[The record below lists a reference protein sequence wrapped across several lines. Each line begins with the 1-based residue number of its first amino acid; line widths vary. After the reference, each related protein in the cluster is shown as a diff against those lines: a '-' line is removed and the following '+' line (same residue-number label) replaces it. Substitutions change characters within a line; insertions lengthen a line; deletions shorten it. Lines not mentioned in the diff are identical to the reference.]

1 MSKRRHRGTATTA
14 TSAHTYVL
22 AAAVIVAFIASLAWF
37 LLRVAHGPSLHTAL
51 ATLLAGDAS
60 AAYQQLISLEAR
72 MGLQQKAE
80 IAILKALAVAALP
93 TLPASERRSVEAQLQ
108 RFDASHGQASRLA
121 RAYGDGLAQRALFK
135 KPRGRESTPLS
146 TGMLER
152 ARLGGWV
159 GQAAAQLA
167 SDGVTSALNASVRVL
182 SRRPLVVT
190 VDDFAE
196 PALIEAA
203 AQELEGRVRRALRSP
218 RKVCVNPNAHELLA
232 ELQKLDHSDTSSSG
246 RRAQWAA
253 GPAGAPCASLTPAL
267 TARVGGASW
276 SISYLN
282 RGVSSS
288 TDHLDDAIASAL
300 GVGGTLSAV
309 LETAR
314 GVGEAQTTEEASY
327 GGGGITPTSDSVDE
341 AYRWTTEPQGLY
353 YPAPDSDA
361 GVGSSSVG
369 NGAVVGSSS
378 AYQLHTDCEDFGGGR
393 SEMRRQSE
401 AADRAVSALLSL

>member
-1 MSKRRHRGTATTA
+1 
-14 TSAHTYVL
+14 
-22 AAAVIVAFIASLAWF
+22 
-37 LLRVAHGPSLHTAL
+37 
-51 ATLLAGDAS
+51 
-60 AAYQQLISLEAR
+60 
-72 MGLQQKAE
+72 MGLQQAE

-190 VDDFAE
+190 VDNFAE

-218 RKVCVNPNAHELLA
+218 RKVCVNPNARELLA
-232 ELQKLDHSDTSSSG
+232 ELQALANSETGSTG

-267 TARVGGASW
+267 T
-276 SISYLN
+276 
-282 RGVSSS
+282 
-288 TDHLDDAIASAL
+288 
-300 GVGGTLSAV
+300 
-309 LETAR
+309 
-314 GVGEAQTTEEASY
+314 
-327 GGGGITPTSDSVDE
+327 
-341 AYRWTTEPQGLY
+341 
-353 YPAPDSDA
+353 
-361 GVGSSSVG
+361 
-369 NGAVVGSSS
+369 
-378 AYQLHTDCEDFGGGR
+378 
-393 SEMRRQSE
+393 
-401 AADRAVSALLSL
+401 

>member
-1 MSKRRHRGTATTA
+1 MSKRQRGTSNTA
-14 TSAHTYVL
+14 TSKASTASNHRHL
-22 AAAVIVAFIASLAWF
+22 LAVIVAIIALLAWY
-37 LLRVAHGPSLHTAL
+37 LLRGAHGPSLHTAL

-72 MGLQQKAE
+72 KGLQQAE

-93 TLPASERRSVEAQLQ
+93 TGGSERRSVQAQLQ
-108 RFDASHGQASRLA
+108 RFEPSHGQASRLA
-121 RAYGDGLAQRALFK
+121 RAYGDGLAQRALK
-135 KPRGRESTPLS
+135 KPRGREATPLS

-167 SDGVTSALNASVRVL
+167 LDGVTSASNASVRVL
-182 SRRPLVVT
+182 SR

-288 TDHLDDAIASAL
+288 IDHLDDAIASAL

-353 YPAPDSDA
+353 YPAPDSDSR
-361 GVGSSSVG
+361 VGSSSVG

-401 AADRAVSALLSL
+401 AADRAVSALLYLSDDL